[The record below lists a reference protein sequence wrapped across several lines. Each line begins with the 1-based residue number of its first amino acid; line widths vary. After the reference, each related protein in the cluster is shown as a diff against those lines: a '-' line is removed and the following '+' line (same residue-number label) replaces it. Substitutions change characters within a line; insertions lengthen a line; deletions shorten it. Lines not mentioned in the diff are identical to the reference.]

1 MSITAERPTNG
12 HALTISSSRLD
23 EPDTD
28 QPTSTGHTNSDPVPP
43 PDSPRVRELRE
54 TLSERQAEAHYA
66 AEIVQVDAETQADAV
81 RTDREREQDR
91 QVHQEIRAKQR
102 AETRRAGFAA
112 VRRARW
118 GRFQARLDEMAERTR
133 ERLLDPARTLGT
145 DYRRWMVTSVIL
157 FSLLAGAAAFMART
171 VHHGVVGMT
180 GTWLGYLIEPL
191 ASLVLVLSM
200 IAQYTARQRGI
211 SIPRTFIA
219 LDGALA
225 LASLVLMTVPW
236 GLRYGW
242 DGSTLLSHS
251 LLPLLM
257 VLCVTVWHMASGIYS
272 QSIANTRHDP
282 ALAER
287 LALLRTAVATGAL
300 PPNPSINQVIKY
312 LRAQLGGIGHR
323 VARETARCFLGH

>member
-1 MSITAERPTNG
+1 MSVTAERPTNG
-12 HALTISSSRLD
+12 HALDIPATRIDDPSTETS
-23 EPDTD
+23 
-28 QPTSTGHTNSDPVPP
+28 TSTGQAAPDPP
-43 PDSPRVRELRE
+43 PESDRVRQLRQQL
-54 TLSERQAEAHYA
+54 TDLTAESAVA
-66 AEIVQVDAETQADAV
+66 AEIVEVDATTQADQV
-81 RTDREREQDR
+81 RTEPERAADRKVAQK
-91 QVHQEIRAKQR
+91 IRTKQR
-102 AETRRAGFAA
+102 RDRLRAGRAE

-118 GRFQARLDEMAERTR
+118 QRFQARLDEMAERTR

-145 DYRRWMVTSVIL
+145 DYRRWMASSLVL
-157 FSLLAGAAAFMART
+157 FTFLIGAAGFMTKT
-171 VHHGVVGMT
+171 VHDGVVGVS

-191 ASLVLVLSM
+191 ASVVLVISL

-211 SIPRTFIA
+211 PVSKGFLA

-225 LASLVLMTVPW
+225 LASLLLMTVPW

-251 LLPLLM
+251 MLPVLM
-257 VLCVTVWHMASGIYS
+257 VLCVTVWHLISGIYS

-287 LALLRTAVATGAL
+287 LSLLRTAVATGAL